1 MPWELPKQ
9 LKDYNSSYK
18 ALHNQLRKHSTSLT
32 KSIQP
37 QALSKQGIEG
47 HQVIRLPQGLKCS
60 TKCEEKSPTKPK
72 EYAHG

>member
-37 QALSKQGIEG
+37 QALSKQGIKG
-47 HQVIRLPQGLKCS
+47 HQVIRLPQGP
-60 TKCEEKSPTKPK
+60 KCEKKSPTKPK